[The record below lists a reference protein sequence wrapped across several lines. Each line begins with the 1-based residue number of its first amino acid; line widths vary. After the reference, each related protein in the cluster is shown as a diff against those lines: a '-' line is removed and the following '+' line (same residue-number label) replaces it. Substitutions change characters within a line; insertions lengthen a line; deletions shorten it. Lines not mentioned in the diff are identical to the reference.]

1 MRRNNLAHRFLVFF
15 LTGLLSFTFIYDT
28 RSFAK
33 TRLPKDCEKELV
45 IAEWNYR
52 EGSFDEAIQILLRLR
67 YKKGCREQEKALA
80 YKLLAKI
87 YIAKNYLAQ
96 ARLAIRK
103 MLELDGNIVL
113 DPGKE
118 PPPFIYLFKEAKK
131 VLEEEKS
138 VVATGKPQKKKS
150 NFKLWP
156 WLVGTGVAG
165 AAAFIVFGGGEAD
178 DSFGSS
184 GFPRPVGRP
193 DNDN

>member
-1 MRRNNLAHRFLVFF
+1 MRRSNLAHRFLVFF
-15 LTGLLSFTFIYDT
+15 LISLLIFIFIYDT

-33 TRLPKDCEKELV
+33 TRLPKDCVKELAA
-45 IAEWNYR
+45 AERNYR
-52 EGSFDEAIQILLRLR
+52 EGSFAEAIQILLRLR

-87 YIAKNYLAQ
+87 YIAKNYLER

-113 DPGKE
+113 NPGNE
-118 PPPFIYLFKEAKK
+118 PPPFIYLFNEVKKEQ
-131 VLEEEKS
+131 EEEKS
-138 VVATGKPQKKKS
+138 IVATGKPQKKKG

-156 WLVGTGVAG
+156 WFVGTGVAG
-165 AAAFIVFGGGEAD
+165 AAAFIVFGGGEAKTP
-178 DSFGSS
+178 GR

-193 DNDN
+193 DDDD